1 MFIFRF
7 PVLPCKRANDIQPT
21 WYITVFFVYH
31 FGIFQWILF
40 YLREY
45 QHLYTPCISL
55 CIWKSHKFCS
65 SINDSNKPM
74 HIRKIYMHTSLH
86 CTLAIYFCYNKFLH
100 SQKHSP
106 RDISLFSCHKDLH
119 LDSDR
124 TNSCSYF
131 HKLSHCILEI
141 KNPLFKVQS

>member
-21 WYITVFFVYH
+21 WYITVFFVYP

-45 QHLYTPCISL
+45 QHSYTPCISL
-55 CIWKSHKFCS
+55 CLWKLHKFCS

-74 HIRKIYMHTSLH
+74 HIRKIYMHTIV
-86 CTLAIYFCYNKFLH
+86 CTVLLQFTFVTINSFIARSTARGTFPCFLVTRIFILTVTARIAAVT
-100 SQKHSP
+100 S
-106 RDISLFSCHKDLH
+106 ISWVIAF
-119 LDSDR
+119 
-124 TNSCSYF
+124 
-131 HKLSHCILEI
+131 
-141 KNPLFKVQS
+141 